1 MKTTAPRIR
10 ADSTPSSQ
18 PQHAPDVSLSL
29 SLSLSHRHTH
39 THTHTHGLE
48 DQWLQDTLKPFLNAR
63 HSYSGEPTLLHIR
76 HIKPVDSI
84 VIMIFTLIIHLICSV
99 FVVSESHVLFPSF

>member
-1 MKTTAPRIR
+1 M
-10 ADSTPSSQ
+10 
-18 PQHAPDVSLSL
+18 
-29 SLSLSHRHTH
+29 
-39 THTHTHGLE
+39 
-48 DQWLQDTLKPFLNAR
+48 QDTLKPFLNAR

-76 HIKPVDSI
+76 HIKPVNSI

>member
-29 SLSLSHRHTH
+29 SLSLSLTQTHTH
-39 THTHTHGLE
+39 THTHTRVGG
-48 DQWLQDTLKPFLNAR
+48 PVVAR
-63 HSYSGEPTLLHIR
+63 HFKTFSQRQALLFWRAHPTPY
-76 HIKPVDSI
+76 KAY
-84 VIMIFTLIIHLICSV
+84 
-99 FVVSESHVLFPSF
+99 

>member
-29 SLSLSHRHTH
+29 SFFLTYTHTH
-39 THTHTHGLE
+39 THTHTEGLE
-48 DQWLQDTLKPFLNAR
+48 DQ
-63 HSYSGEPTLLHIR
+63 
-76 HIKPVDSI
+76 
-84 VIMIFTLIIHLICSV
+84 
-99 FVVSESHVLFPSF
+99 